1 MSYAAQ
7 LRDAL
12 TLAASIVQ
20 GDPRLGR
27 IARDA
32 AADVMLEADILP
44 TMQAA
49 VSLIIA
55 LEDEAQAAEAAA
67 KRARLAL
74 RDALEA
80 TTGSVRAGIHTAHVR
95 AGSASVI
102 VTDETQIPA
111 EYMRQPPPAPDKAA
125 IAKALKAG
133 EDIPGAVL
141 RNGEPGLTIRVADRD
156 IQKEHAA

>member
-1 MSYAAQ
+1 MSYALQ

-20 GDPRLGR
+20 GDRRIGR

-32 AADVMLEADILP
+32 AADLMMETDILGS
-44 TMQAA
+44 MQAA

-80 TTGSVRAGIHTAHVR
+80 TTGSVRAGVHTAHVR

-111 EYMRQPPPAPDKAA
+111 EYWRTPAPTVDKAA
-125 IAKALKAG
+125 LAKALKDGAQ
-133 EDIPGAVL
+133 IPGAVL
-141 RNGEPGLTIRVADRD
+141 RNSEPGLTIRIADRD
-156 IQKEHAA
+156 LQKDHAA

>member
-1 MSYAAQ
+1 MTYANE
-7 LRDAL
+7 LRDGL

-27 IARDA
+27 RARDA
-32 AADVMLEADILP
+32 AADVMLEEDILA

-49 VSLIIA
+49 VTLIVE
-55 LEDEAQAAEAAA
+55 LEDQAQAAEAAA

-74 RDALEA
+74 RDALEG
-80 TTGSVRAGIHTAHVR
+80 TSGSVRAGIHTASVR

-102 VTDETQIPA
+102 VTDERAIPQ

-125 IAKALKAG
+125 IARAMKGGAQ
-133 EDIPGAVL
+133 IPGAVL
-141 RNGEPGLTIRVADRD
+141 RNAEPSLTIRINDRD
-156 IQKEHAA
+156 VKDHAA

>member
-1 MSYAAQ
+1 MTYAAQ
-7 LRDAL
+7 LRDGL

-20 GDPRLGR
+20 GDHRLGR

-32 AADVMLEADILP
+32 AADAMLEADILP

-67 KRARLAL
+67 KRARAAL

-102 VTDETQIPA
+102 VTDETQIPQ

-125 IAKALKAG
+125 IARALKDGAN
-133 EDIPGAVL
+133 IPGVVL
-141 RNGEPGLTIRVADRD
+141 SNGTPGLTIRVADRD
-156 IQKEHAA
+156 IQKGEAA

>member
-1 MSYAAQ
+1 MTYANE
-7 LRDAL
+7 LRDNL

-27 IARDA
+27 RARDA
-32 AADVMLEADILP
+32 AADVMLEEDILS

-49 VSLIIA
+49 VTLIVE

-74 RDALEA
+74 RDALEGTA
-80 TTGSVRAGIHTAHVR
+80 GSVRAGIHTASVR
-95 AGSASVI
+95 AGFASVI
-102 VTDETQIPA
+102 VTDEGAIPA
-111 EYMRQPPPAPDKAA
+111 EYMRQPPPQPDKAA

-133 EDIPGAVL
+133 EQIPGAVL
-141 RNGEPGLTIRVADRD
+141 RNGEPSLTIRINNQEVKD
-156 IQKEHAA
+156 HAA

>member
-1 MSYAAQ
+1 MTYATD

-20 GDPRLGR
+20 GDPRIGR
-27 IARDA
+27 RARDA
-32 AADVMLEADILP
+32 AADVMLEADILA

-49 VSLIIA
+49 VTLIVE
-55 LEDEAQAAEAAA
+55 LEDQAQAAEAAA

-74 RDALEA
+74 RDALEG
-80 TTGSVRAGIHTAHVR
+80 TTGTVRAGIHTASIR

-102 VTDETQIPA
+102 VTDESAIPA

-125 IAKALKAG
+125 LARALKGGAQ
-133 EDIPGAVL
+133 IPGAVL
-141 RNGEPGLTIRVADRD
+141 RNGEPGLTIRVNDKD
-156 IQKEHAA
+156 VKGEAA

>member
-1 MSYAAQ
+1 MTYAAQ

-20 GDPRLGR
+20 GDQRLGR
-27 IARDA
+27 TARDA
-32 AADVMLEADILP
+32 AADVMLEGDILP
-44 TMQAA
+44 CMQSA

-80 TTGSVRAGIHTAHVR
+80 TTGSVRAGVHTAHVR

-102 VTDETQIPA
+102 VTDEDAIPA
-111 EYMRQPPPAPDKAA
+111 EYWRTPAPTVDKAA
-125 IAKALKAG
+125 LAKAMRDGAR
-133 EDIPGAVL
+133 IPGAVL

-156 IQKEHAA
+156 IQKGNAA

>member
-1 MSYAAQ
+1 MSYAVE

-20 GDPRLGR
+20 GDKRIGR
-27 IARDA
+27 ISRDA
-32 AADVMLEADILP
+32 AADVMLEGDILP

-67 KRARLAL
+67 KRARAAL
-74 RDALEA
+74 RDALEG
-80 TTGSVRAGIHTAHVR
+80 TTGAVRAGIHTAHVR

-102 VTDETQIPA
+102 VTDETLIPA

-125 IAKALKAG
+125 IARALKAG
-133 EDIPGAVL
+133 EAVPGAVL
-141 RNGEPGLTIRVADRD
+141 RNGEPGLTIRLAEN
-156 IQKEHAA
+156 QKEHAA